1 MTIHVPH
8 NAPHN
13 PNYIDEDRPPPTVPR
28 PPRKTNAGKWQ
39 RLQQA
44 PLVQRPPRAAQP
56 AFGRLV
62 AEFGML
68 VGWLAMWLLNGAATA
83 FGFAALGMLGQQ
95 RGLAVGLDRTDWLVI
110 GACSH
115 LFISAIE
122 QHLWRA
128 GDYDPDAPIR
138 ERVRAF
144 FASADRLRLALAVTV
159 GAIDSFSTAWYLR
172 RILYTIVE
180 PRFGWTVVVALLAA
194 TIALAAEPLLRNFA
208 HKLRVLVVDY
218 KQEG

>member
-1 MTIHVPH
+1 MTIHV
-8 NAPHN
+8 PHN
-13 PNYIDEDRPPPTVPR
+13 PNYIDEDIPPPPVIR
-28 PPRKTNAGKWQ
+28 PRKTNAGRFH

-44 PLVQRPPRAAQP
+44 SLVRQP
-56 AFGRLV
+56 ARPGLGRLV

-68 VGWLAMWLLNGAATA
+68 VANVALWLLNGAATA
-83 FGFAALGMLGQQ
+83 FGFALLGMLAQQ
-95 RGLAVGLDRTDWLVI
+95 RGLAVGLDRQSWLVI
-110 GACSH
+110 GGAAH
-115 LFISAIE
+115 IFISAIE
-122 QHLWRA
+122 QHLWRS
-128 GDYDPDAPIR
+128 GDYDPDAPIG

-144 FASADRLRLALAVTV
+144 FASADRLRLALAVSV

-194 TIALAAEPLLRNFA
+194 TIALAAEPLIRNFA
-208 HKLRVLVVDY
+208 QQLRVLVADY

>member
-1 MTIHVPH
+1 MTIHV
-8 NAPHN
+8 PHN
-13 PNYIDEDRPPPTVPR
+13 PNYIDEPTTPPPVIR
-28 PPRKTNAGKWQ
+28 PRKANAGKWQ
-39 RLQQA
+39 KLQQQS
-44 PLVQRPPRAAQP
+44 LVQQPARAAKP

-68 VGWLAMWLLNGAATA
+68 LGNVLLWLLNGAATA

-110 GACSH
+110 GGFSH

-122 QHLWRA
+122 QHLWRS
-128 GDYDPDAPIR
+128 GDYDPDAPFG

-194 TIALAAEPLLRNFA
+194 TIALAAEPLIRNFA
-208 HKLRVLVVDY
+208 HKLRVLVADY
-218 KQEG
+218 KQEE

>member
-8 NAPHN
+8 NPH
-13 PNYIDEDRPPPTVPR
+13 YIDEDIPPPPVIR
-28 PPRKTNAGKWQ
+28 PRKANAGKWQ
-39 RLQQA
+39 KLQQQS
-44 PLVQRPPRAAQP
+44 LVQQPARPARP

-62 AEFGML
+62 AEFGIL
-68 VGWLAMWLLNGAATA
+68 NGWLAMWLLNGAATA
-83 FGFAALGMLGQQ
+83 FGFAALALLGQQ
-95 RGLAVGLDRTDWLVI
+95 RGLAVGLDRQSWLVI
-110 GACSH
+110 GWAAH
-115 LFISAIE
+115 IFISAIE
-122 QHLWRA
+122 QHLWRS
-128 GDYDPDAPIR
+128 GDYDLDAPMG

-208 HKLRVLVVDY
+208 YKLRVLVVDY

>member
-1 MTIHVPH
+1 MI
-8 NAPHN
+8 HN
-13 PNYIDEDRPPPTVPR
+13 PHYIDDPTPPPP
-28 PPRKTNAGKWQ
+28 
-39 RLQQA
+39 
-44 PLVQRPPRAAQP
+44 VQRPPRKANAGKWHKVQQASLVQQPDRPARP

-68 VGWLAMWLLNGAATA
+68 NGWLAMWLLNGAATA

-110 GACSH
+110 GGFSH

-122 QHLWRA
+122 QHLWRS
-128 GDYDPDAPIR
+128 GDYDPDAPMG

-218 KQEG
+218 KQ